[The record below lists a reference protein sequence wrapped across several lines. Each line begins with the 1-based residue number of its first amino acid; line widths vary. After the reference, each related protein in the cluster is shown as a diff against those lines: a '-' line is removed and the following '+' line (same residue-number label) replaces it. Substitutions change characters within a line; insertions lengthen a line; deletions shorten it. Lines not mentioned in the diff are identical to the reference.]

1 MKNKKILISILLIVI
16 AILVIIAIF
25 FTVKAFKLKSIIEK
39 ADTYKNLDNYYAKIE
54 KSFSDGTS
62 QVQEIFFYNGKLR
75 WIFNNSANE
84 MRVDYNSNTGY
95 TIDNTTKSVTTMDSS
110 SFPGDNA
117 NENTVS
123 LLGPSIDAESIW
135 DYYTLAMKTKIEE
148 NDTSYILRV
157 GKDAVFTVAKD
168 TGICTLEEHFDGD
181 TVTSSIK
188 NEVTFDTVTEEDVK
202 MLDLTDNNE

>member
-1 MKNKKILISILLIVI
+1 MNKKKILISILIIII
-16 AILVIIAIF
+16 AIFAVIAIF

-54 KSFSDGTS
+54 KSSSDGSS

-75 WIFNNSANE
+75 WIFNNSDSE

-95 TIDNTTKSVTTMDSS
+95 TIDNTTEVVSLINPSE
-110 SFPGDNA
+110 FPGDNA
-117 NENTVS
+117 NENTVT

-157 GKDAVFTVAKD
+157 GKYAIFTVDKD
-168 TGICTLEEHFDGD
+168 SGICTLEEHFDGD
-181 TVTSSIK
+181 IVTSSIK

-202 MLDLTDNNE
+202 MLDLTDNNA